1 MLSLRSTRCD
11 FDLRR
16 SADDQGGVR
25 VKRKYLLF
33 PVLLLTLCI
42 VLSPALF
49 KAEAAEQKDLNA
61 LLEERQIDC
70 WVEGEVFGDLILG
83 SRGTIQFIYLD
94 AKLSKAI
101 SAEQGLAPWVDDL
114 NQYYGSPETKKK
126 VLFIA
131 NLEANKPW
139 TVEEKKISVGGYNLT
154 KKDVICSSWK
164 NPFGTVDAGT
174 TWQFAFVV
182 PQEYAK
188 PGKEITVGYGE
199 DLIKWKVP
207 K

>member
-101 SAEQGLAPWVDDL
+101 SVEQGLRAA
-114 NQYYGSPETKKK
+114 GRRPEP
-126 VLFIA
+126 VLRVARDERTFIA

-139 TVEEKKISVGGYNLT
+139 TVEEKKMRRAITLRKRIAASQAGRILSARMTPVRHG
-154 KKDVICSSWK
+154 SSPLSSRRSMQGRVRRSWWA
-164 NPFGTVDAGT
+164 TGT
-174 TWQFAFVV
+174 TS
-182 PQEYAK
+182 
-188 PGKEITVGYGE
+188 
-199 DLIKWKVP
+199 
-207 K
+207 

>member
-1 MLSLRSTRCD
+1 
-11 FDLRR
+11 
-16 SADDQGGVR
+16 
-25 VKRKYLLF
+25 VKRKIFFLLM
-33 PVLLLTLCI
+33 LLLSFAIIGCQVSFRADAST
-42 VLSPALF
+42 
-49 KAEAAEQKDLNA
+49 KDLNS
-61 LLEERQIDC
+61 LLDERQTDC
-70 WVEGEVFGDLILG
+70 WVEGELFGDLVLG

-114 NQYYGSPETKKK
+114 NQYYGSPETRKKA
-126 VLFIA
+126 LFIA

-139 TVEEKKISVGGYNLT
+139 TVEEQKISIGGSHLT
-154 KKDVICSSWK
+154 KKDVISSSWT

-174 TWQFAFVV
+174 SWQFSFVV
-182 PQEYAK
+182 PQDKVK
-188 PGKEITVGYGE
+188 PGTEIMVGYGD

>member
-1 MLSLRSTRCD
+1 M
-11 FDLRR
+11 
-16 SADDQGGVR
+16 
-25 VKRKYLLF
+25 KRIIFFLLM
-33 PVLLLTLCI
+33 LLLSFAIIGCQVSFRADASTN
-42 VLSPALF
+42 
-49 KAEAAEQKDLNA
+49 DLNS
-61 LLEERQIDC
+61 LLDERQTDC
-70 WVEGEVFGDLILG
+70 WVEGELFGDLVLG

-114 NQYYGSPETKKK
+114 NQYYGSPETRKKA
-126 VLFIA
+126 LFIA

-139 TVEEKKISVGGYNLT
+139 TVEEQKISIGGYHLT
-154 KKDVICSSWK
+154 KKDVISSSWK

-174 TWQFAFVV
+174 SWQFAFVV
-182 PQEYAK
+182 PQDKVK
-188 PGKEITVGYGE
+188 PGTEIMVGYGD

>member
-1 MLSLRSTRCD
+1 M
-11 FDLRR
+11 
-16 SADDQGGVR
+16 
-25 VKRKYLLF
+25 KRKFLF
-33 PVLLLTLCI
+33 FSMLLLTFTI
-42 VLSPALF
+42 IAYPLSF
-49 KAEAAEQKDLNA
+49 GAEADQNDINS

-70 WVEGEVFGDLILG
+70 WVEGELFGDLILG

-101 SAEQGLAPWVDDL
+101 STEQGLASWVDDL
-114 NQYYGSPETKKK
+114 NQYYGSPETQKK

-139 TVEEKKISVGGYNLT
+139 TVEEEKISVGGYHLT
-154 KKDVICSSWK
+154 KKDVISSNWK

-182 PQEYAK
+182 PQDKVK
-188 PGKEITVGYGE
+188 PGTEIMVGYGE

>member
-1 MLSLRSTRCD
+1 M
-11 FDLRR
+11 
-16 SADDQGGVR
+16 
-25 VKRKYLLF
+25 KRKFLFLLIF
-33 PVLLLTLCI
+33 LLTFN
-42 VLSPALF
+42 LF
-49 KAEAAEQKDLNA
+49 ACPTSFRAEASQSEFKS
-61 LLEERQIDC
+61 LLDERQIDC
-70 WVEGEVFGDLILG
+70 WVEGEIFGDLILG

-101 SAEQGLAPWVDDL
+101 SAEQGLSPWVDDL
-114 NQYYGSPETKKK
+114 NQYFGSSETKKK

-139 TVEEKKISVGGYNLT
+139 TVEEKKISVGGYHLT
-154 KKDVICSSWK
+154 KKDVVSSSWK

-174 TWQFAFVV
+174 SWQFAFVV
-182 PQEYAK
+182 PQDKVK
-188 PGKEITVGYGE
+188 PGTDIMVGYGD

>member
-1 MLSLRSTRCD
+1 MASD
-11 FDLRR
+11 QKIDLLQFRKL
-16 SADDQGGVR
+16 QGGVT
-25 VKRKYLLF
+25 VKRKFLFLLLLLF
-33 PVLLLTLCI
+33 TFTIIACTV
-42 VLSPALF
+42 SF
-49 KAEAAEQKDLNA
+49 RGEAAQSDFNS
-61 LLEERQIDC
+61 LLDARQIDC
-70 WVEGEVFGDLILG
+70 WVEGELLGDLVLG

-101 SAEQGLAPWVDDL
+101 SDEQGLASWVDDL
-114 NQYYGSPETKKK
+114 NQYYGSPDTRKK

-139 TVEEKKISVGGYNLT
+139 TVEEGKISVGGYYLT
-154 KKDVICSSWK
+154 EKDVVSSSWK

-174 TWQFAFVV
+174 NWQFAFVV
-182 PQEYAK
+182 PREKVK
-188 PGKEITVGYGE
+188 PGSEIMVGYGE